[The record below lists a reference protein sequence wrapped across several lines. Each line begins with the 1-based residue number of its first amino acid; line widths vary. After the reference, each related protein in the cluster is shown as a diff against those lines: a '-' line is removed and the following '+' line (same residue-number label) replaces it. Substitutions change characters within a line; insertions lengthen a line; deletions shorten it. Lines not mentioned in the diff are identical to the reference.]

1 MRILFFEE
9 CLHIL
14 TYSILAYVYAR
25 TLDTGRSVFISLITN
40 QSKVD
45 FLLFK
50 VAIPSLACKR
60 RFGAF
65 SLQHKY
71 FRSHR
76 VDTLSGEQ
84 LAGVHLSLNKAIYLD
99 VHDANM
105 INVIECEHVSDSVAA
120 ASGACKR

>member
-1 MRILFFEE
+1 MLE
-9 CLHIL
+9 LW
-14 TYSILAYVYAR
+14 TQV
-25 TLDTGRSVFISLITN
+25 SLISN
-40 QSKVD
+40 HSKVD

-50 VAIPSLACKR
+50 VAIPSLVCKR

-65 SLQHKY
+65 LQHNY
-71 FRSHR
+71 FRRHR

-84 LAGVHLSLNKAIYLD
+84 LAGVHLRLNKAIYLD